1 MYLREMRQWRCVSSL
16 KEQDYRL
23 APFLFQ
29 SSLSTKQPFVSA
41 LPAAAEQHT
50 LPALWY
56 GGSNVTPKPVPKAC
70 NEPLPMLLFSAA
82 GEDFVPPA
90 SMLMPFS
97 IGQGRSCVRVVII
110 DDKVHEETE
119 VFAVRMDTESSF
131 MPQEVAVGRTNLSR
145 LSIMDNDSELT

>member
-1 MYLREMRQWRCVSSL
+1 
-16 KEQDYRL
+16 
-23 APFLFQ
+23 
-29 SSLSTKQPFVSA
+29 
-41 LPAAAEQHT
+41 
-50 LPALWY
+50 
-56 GGSNVTPKPVPKAC
+56 
-70 NEPLPMLLFSAA
+70 MLLFFAA

-97 IGQGRSCVRVVII
+97 IGQGRSCVRVGII

-119 VFAVRMDTESSF
+119 VFSVRMDTESSF